1 VNWAQRYAPWDRSC
15 IIGRFA
21 GTGFQDVELVDIG
34 ANLTHESFRADF
46 DAVLDRARGH
56 GVGTIVITGASAGGS
71 RAALELARSH
81 RGFLYATA
89 GVHPH
94 HAHEYDDATD
104 ALLRELATATEV
116 RAIGE
121 TGLDYFRNYS
131 PHVAQVAAFERQLA
145 IAIETGKPLFLHQRD
160 AHADFIAC
168 LDNVQGRIS
177 RAVVHCFTGE
187 RDELV
192 ACLDRGFYIG
202 ITGWISDE
210 RRGMHLREIVKLI
223 PADRLMIET
232 DAPYLLP
239 RDLHPKPSHR
249 RNEPM
254 YLAHVCAAVAAAR
267 GESVDAVAAS
277 TTATARAFFRLSR

>member
-1 VNWAQRYAPWDRSC
+1 MNRDCALHR
-15 IIGRFA
+15 A
-21 GTGFQDVELVDIG
+21 GLHNRRLPLADKVKNVDLIDIG

-46 DAVLDRARGH
+46 DAVLARAREH
-56 GVGTIVITGASAGGS
+56 GVGRIVVTGASAGGS
-71 RAALELARSH
+71 RAALELARAH
-81 RGFLYATA
+81 PGFLYATA

-94 HAHEYDDATD
+94 HAHEVDDATGPV
-104 ALLRELATATEV
+104 ARTRAEAEV
-116 RAIGE
+116 RAVGE
-121 TGLDYFRNYS
+121 TGLDYYRNYS
-131 PHVAQVAAFERQLA
+131 PHAAQVSAFERQLA
-145 IAIETGKPLFLHQRD
+145 IAVETGKPLFLHQRD

-168 LDNVQGRIS
+168 LDNVRDRIS

-192 ACLDRGFYIG
+192 AYVDRGFYVG
-202 ITGWISDE
+202 ITGWICDE
-210 RRGMHLREIVKLI
+210 RRGQHLRELVTLI

-254 YLAHVCAAVAAAR
+254 YLAHICAAVAAAR
-267 GESVDAVAAS
+267 GER
-277 TTATARAFFRLSR
+277 TEATAELATANARRFFGIS

>member
-1 VNWAQRYAPWDRSC
+1 MQL
-15 IIGRFA
+15 I
-21 GTGFQDVELVDIG
+21 DIG

-46 DAVLDRARGH
+46 DAVLQRARAH
-56 GVGTIVITGASAGGS
+56 SVDRIVVTGASAGGS
-71 RAALELARSH
+71 RAAQALARQH
-81 RGFLYATA
+81 PDFLHATA

-104 ALLRELATATEV
+104 ALLRELVASVEV
-116 RAIGE
+116 KAVGE

-131 PHVAQVAAFERQLA
+131 PHAAQIDAFERQLA
-145 IAIETGKPLFLHQRD
+145 IAIDCGKPLFLHQRD

-168 LDNVQGRIS
+168 LDQVKGRIG

-187 RDELV
+187 RDELI
-192 ACLDRGFYIG
+192 AYLDRGFHIG
-202 ITGWISDE
+202 ITGWICDE
-210 RRGMHLREIVKLI
+210 RRGQHLRELVRLI

-239 RDLHPKPSHR
+239 RDIKPKPSHR

-254 YLAHVCAAVAAAR
+254 YLDHVCAAVALAR
-267 GESVDAVAAS
+267 GEDVEVTAALTS
-277 TTATARAFFRLSR
+277 ANARSFFDL

>member
-1 VNWAQRYAPWDRSC
+1 MD
-15 IIGRFA
+15 
-21 GTGFQDVELVDIG
+21 LVDIG

-46 DAVLDRARGH
+46 DAVLARARAH
-56 GVGTIVITGASAGGS
+56 GIGRIVVTGASAGGS
-71 RAALELARSH
+71 RAALELAREH

-94 HAHEYDDATD
+94 HAHEVDAATET
-104 ALLRELATATEV
+104 LLRELAAEPEV

-121 TGLDYFRNYS
+121 TGLDYYRNYS
-131 PHVAQVAAFERQLA
+131 PHAAQIAAFERQLA
-145 IAIETGKPLFLHQRD
+145 IAVDTGKPVFLHQRD

-168 LDNVQGRIS
+168 LDRVRDRIT

-192 ACLDRGFYIG
+192 AYLDRGCHVG
-202 ITGWISDE
+202 VTGWISDE
-210 RRGMHLREIVKLI
+210 RRGQHLRELVKLI

-239 RDLHPKPSHR
+239 RDLRPKPSHR

-254 YLAHVCAAVAAAR
+254 YLAHICAAVAAAR
-267 GESVDAVAAS
+267 GEDVETVAAA
-277 TTATARAFFRLSR
+277 TTATARAFFGI